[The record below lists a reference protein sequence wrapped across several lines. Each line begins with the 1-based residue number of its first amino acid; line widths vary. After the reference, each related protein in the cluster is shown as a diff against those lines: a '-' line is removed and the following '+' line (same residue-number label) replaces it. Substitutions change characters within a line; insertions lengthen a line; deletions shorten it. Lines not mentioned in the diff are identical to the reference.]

1 MSFKLNWP
9 AFSTEFLEKAKA
21 QLNAA
26 LNKGTDSRPSNIVGD
41 ILVHSLNMGTKPPDL
56 EILEIGE
63 LQEERFRGI
72 FKMAYTGDAHL
83 ELVTKVQANPLHTPR
98 MSLAIN
104 GGRDGVLAANWPLVV
119 PMRLKISN
127 LVLRGIIVLVVDKH
141 KGVTLVFKNDPLEK
155 VDVNSTF
162 DNIPN
167 IRRFLQ
173 LQIETQLRKM
183 FQEDLPALIHML
195 SLVYF
200 RSQAEA
206 AGGRSTSSPTQMT
219 DSGFHDPLDDGT
231 DVAPKR
237 PEIQKSMRD
246 RWLGNDAIDCD
257 EDDDAWVHG
266 YMFYRNLSEICQA
279 LDLGLKN
286 LAIPRPLLSN
296 HAVCRSWIV
305 DRLRGSPREGLEQRR
320 RQNASQQR
328 IRHSHQIKTS
338 SRASTSSSVRSIDTY
353 HASSRRPSAPSSAG
367 YGGYAAPSMCSTES
381 SGRSRDF
388 RSDHPIST
396 GYSHYRRCTTRPRI
410 PALAQKFSL
419 FRMDFE
425 EECRKAFHSVLPT
438 TANPTSRSNALGW
451 MNHPQHAARSDIAGN
466 ASAITPPSG
475 HDEDEPFNFDTPL
488 DIFALNPPPST
499 PAAALAAAAECMQ
512 VPSPVTLLP
521 SDNPRAAHLANLM
534 DANRSLAVNTPS
546 EEIRHWAFRAHP
558 IRFLSPTLSS
568 STDESAML
576 GDKDESAATN
586 GPSDPG
592 GTAKSTRKLRRPPA
606 YDHNHPH
613 PCTRSTFVVTPVPSR
628 RRRNNR
634 RGGGAAS
641 SPSHSPV
648 RIPHFAPLP
657 TTLTHTSSFSGG
669 HHHAANPRPGSTLA
683 TRNITKLTLPAG
695 VSVPAH
701 LLSPGLDQRFAEMGY
716 HLNPAQPVKYS
727 PRPIS
732 NPSSRGSA

>member
-183 FQEDLPALIHML
+183 FQEDLPALIHNL

-219 DSGFHDPLDDGT
+219 DSGVHVPLYDGT
-231 DVAPKR
+231 DLAPKR
-237 PEIQKSMRD
+237 PEVHKSMRD

-286 LAIPRPLLSN
+286 LAIPRPFLSN
-296 HAVCRSWIV
+296 NAVCRSWMV
-305 DRLRGSPREGLEQRR
+305 DRLQGSPRETLEQRR
-320 RQNASQQR
+320 RQINSQQR
-328 IRHSHQIKTS
+328 IRHSHQLKTS
-338 SRASTSSSVRSIDTY
+338 SRSSTSSSVRSTDTY
-353 HASSRRPSAPSSAG
+353 SASSRRPSAPSSGG
-367 YGGYAAPSMCSTES
+367 YGGYAAPSLCSTES
-381 SGRSRDF
+381 SGRSRKF
-388 RSDHPIST
+388 RSEDAIST

-419 FRMDFE
+419 FRIDFE
-425 EECRKAFHSVLPT
+425 EECQKAFHSVSL
-438 TANPTSRSNALGW
+438 TAVNPNLRPHAPGWSN
-451 MNHPQHAARSDIAGN
+451 HSQHAARADSAGN
-466 ASAITPPSG
+466 PSAITPPSS
-475 HDEDEPFNFDTPL
+475 HDEDEPFNFDAPL

-558 IRFLSPTLSS
+558 IRFLSLMLSS
-568 STDESAML
+568 STIESATL
-576 GDKDESAATN
+576 GDKEDSVATSAQ
-586 GPSDPG
+586 PDSG
-592 GTAKSTRKLRRPPA
+592 GTAKNTRKGRRPPA
-606 YDHNHPH
+606 YSHHDPH
-613 PCTRSTFVVTPVPSR
+613 PCTRSTFVVTPAPSR

-634 RGGGAAS
+634 RGGS
-641 SPSHSPV
+641 NSPSHSPV
-648 RIPHFAPLP
+648 RTPHFAPLP
-657 TTLTHTSSFSGG
+657 TIPTHTSSFSGG

-716 HLNPAQPVKYS
+716 HLHPA
-727 PRPIS
+727 
-732 NPSSRGSA
+732 